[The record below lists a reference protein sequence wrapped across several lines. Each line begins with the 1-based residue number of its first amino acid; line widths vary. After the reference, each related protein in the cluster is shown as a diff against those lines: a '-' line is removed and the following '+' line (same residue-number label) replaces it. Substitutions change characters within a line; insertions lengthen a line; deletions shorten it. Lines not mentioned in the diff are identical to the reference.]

1 MIRYACSIITFFND
15 WCVATTKC
23 DNWCFIITNCDDWC
37 VTTAN
42 YDNQC
47 LITNCDDWCITTAT
61 CDGQCIIT
69 TNCDSQC
76 VIITNRDGRDDQ
88 FVITTNCDGQC
99 VIITNCDG
107 HPPRQHDTGANVS
120 RTLNDLMS
128 ETKYDRRIRPGFG
141 GAPTTIR
148 VNMVIKS
155 LGPISEKDEEFILDC
170 YFRQIW
176 FDKRLQ
182 FNSTD
187 VDILSMNWLFLE
199 KVWKPDTF
207 FLNGKKSYLHKI
219 TVPNKFLRI
228 RKSGELT
235 YSMRLTIKG
244 SCPMHLKKFPL
255 DSQLCPLEIGSYGYT
270 TRDVIYRWDHG
281 VSVSIKG
288 DVSLAQYH
296 IRNITPFESI
306 APTMRGEEKSTL
318 VVHFHLKRLT
328 GYFLLQVYI
337 PCVLIV
343 SCSWVSFWIT
353 KRDVPGRVSLGITTV
368 LTMTTLGFGSRSSW
382 PRVSYATAL
391 DWWVIMCF
399 AFVFASMVEFAT
411 INFIEKRLKD
421 KKTNL
426 EELKRLYTERHKRMV
441 GMLGRGGALETES
454 TPPPPAAQDD
464 EDIAAAQME
473 FSEFAGTAPQS
484 EPEPTTDSLMPTLF
498 GKKKSKSSF
507 EYVMTKLE
515 RLTEKDLQ
523 DRFSVVDIYARLVF
537 PLLFGALNA
546 VYWVLYLYYIT
557 DELETDMFRLTKPL
571 DSTAFEPKS

>member
-1 MIRYACSIITFFND
+1 MGGWLPAL
-15 WCVATTKC
+15 VL
-23 DNWCFIITNCDDWC
+23 
-37 VTTAN
+37 VPG
-42 YDNQC
+42 
-47 LITNCDDWCITTAT
+47 LVL
-61 CDGQCIIT
+61 
-69 TNCDSQC
+69 
-76 VIITNRDGRDDQ
+76 VIVPLPSLQLRPGRSL
-88 FVITTNCDGQC
+88 G
-99 VIITNCDG
+99 
-107 HPPRQHDTGANVS
+107 RSHDLGTNVS
-120 RTLNDLMS
+120 DVLNNLMS
-128 ETKYDRRIRPGFG
+128 EDKYDRRIRPGFG
-141 GAPTTIR
+141 GAPTVIR

-228 RKSGELT
+228 KKNGQLT

-270 TRDVIYRWDHG
+270 TGDVIYRWDHG
-281 VSVSIKG
+281 VPVSIKG
-288 DVSLAQYH
+288 DVSLAQYL
-296 IRNITPFESI
+296 IRNITPFES
-306 APTMRGEEKSTL
+306 TETTRRGEEKSTL
-318 VVHFHLKRLT
+318 VVHFHLERLT

-441 GMLGRGGALETES
+441 GMLGRDGSVAVQSAPS
-454 TPPPPAAQDD
+454 TPATQED
-464 EDIAAAQME
+464 EDMAAAQME
-473 FSEFAGTAPQS
+473 FSEFAGTAPQPQQ
-484 EPEPTTDSLMPTLF
+484 EPPGAGSLMPTLF

-507 EYVMTKLE
+507 EYVMNKLE

-523 DRFSVVDIYARLVF
+523 DRFSVVDIYARMVF

-557 DELETDMFRLTKPL
+557 DELETDTFRLKAPA
-571 DSTAFEPKS
+571 DAAAYQPAS